1 MLEIMLNINSEDYD
15 YNMINHVYK
24 TLSEKITDVKLDFER
39 SKFDKSKIFEGSFNL
54 MELWD
59 FVLRD

>member
-24 TLSEKITDVKLDFER
+24 TLSEKITDVKFTLNENTLGLLKLGKK
-39 SKFDKSKIFEGSFNL
+39 KFYNIVKK
-54 MELWD
+54 
-59 FVLRD
+59 

>member
-39 SKFDKSKIFEGSFNL
+39 SKFDKSKISTQIGRASCRER
-54 MELWD
+54 
-59 FVLRD
+59 V